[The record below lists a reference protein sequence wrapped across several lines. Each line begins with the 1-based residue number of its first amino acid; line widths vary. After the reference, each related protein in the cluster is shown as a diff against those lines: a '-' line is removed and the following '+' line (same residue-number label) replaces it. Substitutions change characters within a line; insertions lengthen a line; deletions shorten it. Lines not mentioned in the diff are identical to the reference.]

1 MSHPN
6 FYDQARDRV
15 RSGFAELAGK
25 WGWYLAL
32 GIFLVVLG
40 FIASGMAVTT
50 TILST
55 VLMGWILLVAG
66 VGLAVLSFLT
76 GRWSG
81 FLLTMAAGIL
91 SIVAGT
97 EILNYPAS
105 GAAVITLIIGS
116 MLAVAGIFRS
126 IGALAMR
133 FPNWG
138 WSLLSG
144 IITFVFGAAL
154 VKNWQHSSLWFLGLA
169 VGVDLIFHGISWIT
183 FSFGIHS
190 LASGLGITKA
200 DRPAA

>member
-1 MSHPN
+1 MSHAS
-6 FYDQARDRV
+6 FFHHSRDRV
-15 RSGFAELAGK
+15 RSGFAEVAGK
-25 WGWYLAL
+25 WSWYLAL
-32 GIFLVVLG
+32 GVFLVVMG
-40 FIASGMAVTT
+40 CIATGMAATT

-55 VLMGWILLVAG
+55 VLLGWILLVAG
-66 VGLAVLSFLT
+66 AGLAILSFLT

-105 GAAVITLIIGS
+105 GAAVITLIIGT

-126 IGALAMR
+126 IGAASMQ

-144 IITFVFGAAL
+144 IVTFLFGAAL
-154 VKNWQHSSLWFLGLA
+154 IKNWQGSGLWFLGLA

-183 FSFGIHS
+183 FSFGIHNI
-190 LASGLGITKA
+190 ASALGITET
-200 DRPAA
+200 DRRVA

>member
-1 MSHPN
+1 
-6 FYDQARDRV
+6 V
-15 RSGFAELAGK
+15 AGK

-32 GIFLVVLG
+32 GVFLVILG
-40 FIASGMAVTT
+40 CIASGMAAAT

-55 VLMGWILLVAG
+55 VLIGWILLVAG
-66 VGLAVLSFLT
+66 AGLAILSFLT

-105 GAAVITLIIGS
+105 GAAVITLIIGT

-126 IGALAMR
+126 IGAASMQ

-144 IITFVFGAAL
+144 IVTFVFGAAL
-154 VKNWQHSSLWFLGLA
+154 IKNWQGSGLWFLGLA
-169 VGVDLIFHGISWIT
+169 VGVDLIFHGVSWIT
-183 FSFGIHS
+183 FSFGVHNI
-190 LASGLGITKA
+190 ASALGITEE
-200 DRPAA
+200 DRRAA